1 MEAIEAINARHSV
14 RSYTDEPVSS
24 AQIKRLI
31 EAANAA
37 PCGMHHNDKRHIAV
51 VTDKEILGQIRMA
64 GTAAMGRD
72 LMYGAPLLFVVS
84 GQPEDD
90 MPDMEKYDAAVIIEN
105 VLIEATEL
113 GLGSVFLLGL
123 PKAVLS
129 TSSALQKKLHIPEGY
144 VPLAAAAIGHAAEP
158 VTGPH
163 DGFKISL
170 L

>member
-72 LMYGAPLLFVVS
+72 LM
-84 GQPEDD
+84 
-90 MPDMEKYDAAVIIEN
+90 
-105 VLIEATEL
+105 
-113 GLGSVFLLGL
+113 
-123 PKAVLS
+123 
-129 TSSALQKKLHIPEGY
+129 
-144 VPLAAAAIGHAAEP
+144 
-158 VTGPH
+158 
-163 DGFKISL
+163 
-170 L
+170 